1 MLKLYYLA
9 ALVVCASS
17 DHINKNAQITNWANG
32 LNADGT
38 FQYGYETSNGIFV
51 HETGIGGLGSRGS
64 ASWFS
69 PDGQPFQLQWTADE
83 RGYNPV
89 GNHLPTPPPTPDYV
103 LNTLELIKQ
112 NQPNYDIL
120 RNIISAKQR

>member
-1 MLKLYYLA
+1 MNFSIKKT
-9 ALVVCASS
+9 
-17 DHINKNAQITNWANG
+17 NKQIIPKQG
-32 LNADGT
+32 VNADGT
-38 FQYGYETSNGIFV
+38 YQYGYETSNGIFV
-51 HETGIGGLGSRGS
+51 HETGIGGIGSRGS

-69 PDGQPFQLQWTADE
+69 PEGQPFQLQWTADE

-103 LNTLELIKQ
+103 LNTLELIRK

-120 RNIISAKQR
+120 RNIISPKQR